1 NVVNLALII
10 SSNGVLIQIN
20 VPMSPDNIV
29 AMTPIPEYLFQKKVS
44 RTATDKVEPTP
55 AHAHPTTVN
64 TRLEDKIAIT
74 SASKP
79 VTTMTILETSTYFSS
94 FKLIL
99 NLLFIKS
106 SLIELLTFMICDVAV
121 VIIAARIPDINI
133 PAIQGGVKSMIIVG
147 STTSS
152 SAKSLTLYIPMAVK
166 PMKKAP
172 KKAINV
178 QTIPVILAVFASFLF
193 RSEERVGKENW
204 DE

>member
-1 NVVNLALII
+1 
-10 SSNGVLIQIN
+10 
-20 VPMSPDNIV
+20 IV

-79 VTTMTILETSTYFSS
+79 VTTMTILETSTHFSS
-94 FKLIL
+94 LKLIL
-99 NLLFIKS
+99 KLLFIKS
-106 SLIELLTFMICDVAV
+106 SLIRLVTTMICDVAA

-133 PAIQGGVKSMIIVG
+133 PAIHGAVKSMIIVE

-152 SAKSLTLYIPMAVK
+152 SATSLTWYIPM
-166 PMKKAP
+166 
-172 KKAINV
+172 
-178 QTIPVILAVFASFLF
+178 T
-193 RSEERVGKENW
+193 
-204 DE
+204 

>member
-1 NVVNLALII
+1 
-10 SSNGVLIQIN
+10 
-20 VPMSPDNIV
+20 
-29 AMTPIPEYLFQKKVS
+29 

-79 VTTMTILETSTYFSS
+79 VTTMTILETSTHFSS
-94 FKLIL
+94 LKLIL
-99 NLLFIKS
+99 KLLFIKS
-106 SLIELLTFMICDVAV
+106 SLIELVTTMICEVAV

-133 PAIQGGVKSMIIVG
+133 RAVEGGVKFMIIVG

-152 SAKSLTLYIPMAVK
+152 SAKSLTLYIPMAVR

-178 QTIPVILAVFASFLF
+178 QTFPVLLAVFASFLF
-193 RSEERVGKENW
+193 RSPINLVLNCG
-204 DE
+204 